1 MTDKRGMQ
9 ARRER
14 KLRRQLELQRLNS
27 VYTVEVLEDNGKET
41 EETKEE

>member
-14 KLRRQLELQRLNS
+14 KLRRQLEIQRFNDT
-27 VYTVEVLEDNGKET
+27 YTMEVLEDD
-41 EETKEE
+41 KEEKQSG

>member
-14 KLRRQLELQRLNS
+14 KLRRQLELQRIND
-27 VYTVEVLEDNGKET
+27 VYTMETLEDNGNET
-41 EETKEE
+41 ED